1 MPHPHWLSEL
11 YTSLLNT
18 RLPYEEPT
26 GAWGVR
32 STACIMEV
40 IFGWSPIQSDVVIR
54 QFLAV

>member
-32 STACIMEV
+32 SMACIMEV